1 MSYLRKNVCEI
12 SLHVNII
19 RKDDELYMRSN
30 GQTFL
35 PESDTSYSCYLPKMW
50 RNSD

>member
-1 MSYLRKNVCEI
+1 MSYLRKNVWEI

-19 RKDDELYMRSN
+19 RKDDELYMWSN
-30 GQTFL
+30 DQTCL
-35 PESDTSYSCYLPKMW
+35 PEFDTSCSCYLPKMW

>member
-1 MSYLRKNVCEI
+1 MSYLKKNMCEI

-19 RKDDELYMRSN
+19 KKDDELYTWSN
-30 GQTFL
+30 GQTCL
-35 PESDTSYSCYLPKMW
+35 PEFDTSYSFYLPKMW

>member
-19 RKDDELYMRSN
+19 RKDDELYMWSN
-30 GQTFL
+30 DQTCL
-35 PESDTSYSCYLPKMW
+35 PEFDTSCSCYLPKMW

>member
-1 MSYLRKNVCEI
+1 MKVLRKNMCEI

-19 RKDDELYMRSN
+19 KKDDELYMWSN
-30 GQTFL
+30 GQTRL
-35 PESDTSYSCYLPKMW
+35 PEFDTRNSFYLPKMW